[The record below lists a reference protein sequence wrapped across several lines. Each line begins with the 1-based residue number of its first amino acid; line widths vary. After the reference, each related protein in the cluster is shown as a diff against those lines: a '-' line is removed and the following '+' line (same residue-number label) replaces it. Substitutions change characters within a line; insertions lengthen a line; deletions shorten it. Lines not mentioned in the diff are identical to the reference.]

1 MKRIIVF
8 LILVVVFSCKDE
20 KKKETEVV
28 VEEIVKKQYEI
39 VKNFTHL
46 DLLNWSKVRVHAEPV
61 LNKELQDVTY
71 NLSRITSTE
80 SAYLSSDLI
89 PVTYASEYKVSVM
102 AKKGDNN
109 SFFGLR
115 ITGIYPDRVDAIF
128 DLDKGIVVE
137 YIAAQDFERPMAT
150 IEKLSNGWYNCILSA
165 KVAADQVR
173 IIMGETSKEKKASN
187 WEGKTE
193 TMGGVYFLP
202 SSIVLK
208 ELK

>member
-8 LILVVVFSCKDE
+8 LILVVVFSCKDK

-28 VEEIVKKQYEI
+28 AEEVVEKQYEI

-46 DLLNWSKVRVHAEPV
+46 DLINWSKVRVNAEPV

-102 AKKGDNN
+102 AKKGDKN

-115 ITGIYPDRVDAIF
+115 ITGTYPDRVDAIF

-137 YIAAQDFERPMAT
+137 YSAAQDFESPMAT
-150 IEKLSNGWYNCILSA
+150 IEKLSNGWYNCTLSA
-165 KVAADQVR
+165 KVAADEVR
-173 IIMGETSKEKKASN
+173 IIMGETSKEKKASS

-193 TMGGVYFLP
+193 TTGGIYFSP

>member
-28 VEEIVKKQYEI
+28 VEEIFEKQYEI

-46 DLLNWSKVRVHAEPV
+46 DLLNWSKVRVNAEPV

-128 DLDKGIVVE
+128 DLDEGIVVE
-137 YIAAQDFERPMAT
+137 YSAAQDFESPMAT
-150 IEKLSNGWYNCILSA
+150 IEKLSNGWYNCTLSA

-173 IIMGETSKEKKASN
+173 IIMGETSKEKNASN

-193 TMGGVYFLP
+193 TMGGIYFLP

>member
-46 DLLNWSKVRVHAEPV
+46 DLLNWSKVRVNAEPV

-89 PVTYASEYKVSVM
+89 PVTYASEYKVSIM

-128 DLDKGIVVE
+128 DLDEGIVVE
-137 YIAAQDFERPMAT
+137 YSAAQDFESPMAT
-150 IEKLSNGWYNCILSA
+150 IEKLSNGWYNCTLSA

-173 IIMGETSKEKKASN
+173 IIMGETSKEKNASN

-193 TMGGVYFLP
+193 TMGGIYFLP

>member
-1 MKRIIVF
+1 
-8 LILVVVFSCKDE
+8 
-20 KKKETEVV
+20 
-28 VEEIVKKQYEI
+28 

-46 DLLNWSKVRVHAEPV
+46 DLLNWSKVRVNAEPV

-89 PVTYASEYKVSVM
+89 PVTYASEYKVSIM

-128 DLDKGIVVE
+128 DLDEGIVVE
-137 YIAAQDFERPMAT
+137 YSAAQDFESPMAT
-150 IEKLSNGWYNCILSA
+150 IEKLSNGWYNCTLSA

-173 IIMGETSKEKKASN
+173 IIMGETSKEKNASN

-193 TMGGVYFLP
+193 TMGGIYFLP